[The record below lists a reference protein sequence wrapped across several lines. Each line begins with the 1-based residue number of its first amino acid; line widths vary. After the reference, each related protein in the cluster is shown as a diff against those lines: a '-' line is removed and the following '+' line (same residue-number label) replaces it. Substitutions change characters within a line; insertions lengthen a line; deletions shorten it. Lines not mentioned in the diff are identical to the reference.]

1 MKKRFLILFLTLAVA
16 FSCSGCAPLMDAD
29 PETLSIY
36 ASFYPIYALT
46 EMIVEGVPDLTLH
59 CLVQP
64 QDGCLRSYSLSD
76 WDLYMLS
83 YGAGAI
89 VLGGSGLESFSDALR
104 QSAEQTHIVVE
115 ALTGLDLAEN
125 PEIEHDETLSHWE
138 GDNPYL
144 YLSVDGAM
152 EILNNL
158 SDALSV
164 MDPRYAEKYEAN
176 LAAALTE
183 MENLNEEIEAV
194 RPLSHGKRAALL
206 NEAMLYIAEDYEME
220 IAAVI
225 PRESGASLA
234 QSELENCI
242 EQLQSS
248 DVENVLI
255 EKQAPQSLIATLE
268 SAGFQIAQIDTMST
282 RREREGGDGFF
293 EAQRENIQAVLNA
306 CNQED

>member
-1 MKKRFLILFLTLAVA
+1 MKKRILILFLTLIVA

-46 EMIVEGVPDLTLH
+46 EMLVEGAPDLTLH

-64 QDGCLRSYSLSD
+64 QDGCLRNYSLSD
-76 WDLYMLS
+76 WDLYLLS
-83 YGAGAI
+83 YGANAI
-89 VLGGSGLESFSDALR
+89 VLGGGGLESFSDALR

-115 ALTGLDLAEN
+115 ALTGLELAEN

-152 EILNNL
+152 KILNNL

-176 LAAALTE
+176 LAAALTK
-183 MENLNEEIEAV
+183 MENLNAEIEAV
-194 RPLSHGKRAALL
+194 RPLSHGKKAALL

-242 EQLQSS
+242 EQLQSG
-248 DVENVLI
+248 DVEIVLI
-255 EKQAPQSLIATLE
+255 EKQAPPPLIAALE
-268 SAGFQIAQIDTMST
+268 SAGFQVAQIDTMST
-282 RREREGGDGFF
+282 RRENEGSDGFF
-293 EAQRENIQAVLNA
+293 EAQRENIQAVLNV

>member
-1 MKKRFLILFLTLAVA
+1 MKKRVLILSLTLVVA

-46 EMIVEGVPDLTLH
+46 EMIVDGVPDLTLH

-83 YGAGAI
+83 YGADAI

-104 QSAEQTHIVVE
+104 QSAEQTHVVVE
-115 ALTGLDLAEN
+115 ALAGLNLTEN
-125 PEIEHDETLSHWE
+125 SEIEQDETLSHWE

-144 YLSVDGAM
+144 YLSVNGAI
-152 EILNNL
+152 EILNDL

-176 LAAALTE
+176 LTTALVK
-183 MENLNEEIEAV
+183 MENLNAEIEAV
-194 RPLSHGKRAALL
+194 RPLSRGKKAALL

-220 IAAVI
+220 IAVVV
-225 PRESGASLA
+225 PRESGTSFA
-234 QSELENCI
+234 QGELESCI
-242 EQLQSS
+242 EQLQSG
-248 DVENVLI
+248 DVEIVLI
-255 EKQAPQSLIATLE
+255 EKQAPQSLIAALE
-268 SAGFQIAQIDTMST
+268 SAGFEVAQIDTMST
-282 RREREGGDGFF
+282 RCESEGSDGFF
-293 EAQRENIQAVLNA
+293 EAQRENMQAVLNA
-306 CNQED
+306 CKQED

>member
-1 MKKRFLILFLTLAVA
+1 MKKRILILFLTLIVA

-46 EMIVEGVPDLTLH
+46 EMLVEGAPDLTLH

-83 YGAGAI
+83 YGADAI

-104 QSAEQTHIVVE
+104 QSAEQTHVVVE
-115 ALTGLDLAEN
+115 ALAGLNLAAN

-144 YLSVDGAM
+144 YLSVDGTM
-152 EILNNL
+152 KILDNL
-158 SDALSV
+158 ADALSV

-176 LAAALTE
+176 LTAALAE
-183 MENLNEEIEAV
+183 MENLNAEIEAV
-194 RPLSHGKRAALL
+194 RPLIRGKKAAML
-206 NEAMLYIAEDYEME
+206 NESMLYIATDYEME
-220 IAAVI
+220 IAAVV
-225 PRESGASLA
+225 PRESGTSFA
-234 QSELENCI
+234 QSELESCI
-242 EQLQSS
+242 EQLKSS
-248 DVENVLI
+248 NAEIILI
-255 EKQAPQSLIATLE
+255 EKQAPQSLISALKN
-268 SAGFQIAQIDTMST
+268 AGFKVAQIDTMST
-282 RREREGGDGFF
+282 RRESEGIDGFF
-293 EAQRENIQAVLNA
+293 EAQHENMQAILNA
-306 CNQED
+306 CKQED